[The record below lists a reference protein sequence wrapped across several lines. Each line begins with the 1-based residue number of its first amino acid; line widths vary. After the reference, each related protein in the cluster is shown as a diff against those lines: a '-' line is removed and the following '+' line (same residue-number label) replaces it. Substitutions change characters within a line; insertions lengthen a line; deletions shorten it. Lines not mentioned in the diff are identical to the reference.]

1 MEKLMN
7 TIRYRTVL
15 PVVVSLFICV
25 GSLHSQIISTE
36 SVKNYE
42 IELEFDPYYSDVALY
57 YGFTKRPI
65 PYLGEQDEL
74 TIYRT
79 LLYDSPLPRFLTLEA
94 SVYPLPVLGVYIKK
108 NHPKFYDS
116 ANISEDA
123 NLIQSITSG
132 FEEPYAFS
140 VFLGNVVSFKPKSAG
155 KECQGKG
162 YSGYLISAGDYH
174 IKDSELVK
182 DKWLEV
188 EWKIKGDR
196 IVPERKMRWSFRI
209 GGIFHRHP
217 EIKDV
222 LYLSLYRDR
231 IDYESRRF
239 SLFKNTEFEYR
250 FDIDKKNWEII
261 RHFFLGGKSFP
272 LGKSKKVFKLRLG
285 FLWEGSQ
292 KYTGSLRRIKSGEA
306 FRILFRPNI
315 EF

>member
-1 MEKLMN
+1 MN
-7 TIRYRTVL
+7 TIRFRIIL
-15 PVVVSLFICV
+15 PVVVSLFVCV
-25 GSLHSQIISTE
+25 GILHSQVASTE
-36 SVKNYE
+36 TTKNYE
-42 IELEFDPYYSDVALY
+42 IEFEFDPYYSDVALY
-57 YGFTKRPI
+57 YSLTRRPI

-74 TIYRT
+74 TIYKT

-94 SVYPLPVLGVYIKK
+94 SVYPLPLLGVYIKK
-108 NHPKFYDS
+108 NHREFYDS
-116 ANISEDA
+116 ANIGEEA

-162 YSGYLISAGDYH
+162 YSGYLFSVGNYH
-174 IKDSELVK
+174 IKDNELIE

-196 IVPERKMRWSFRI
+196 IVPEGKMRWSFRI
-209 GGIFHRHP
+209 GGIFHGHP

-222 LYLSLYRDR
+222 LYLSLHRDR
-231 IDYESRRF
+231 IDYEPRKF
-239 SLFKNTEFEYR
+239 SIFKNTEFEYR
-250 FDIDKKNWEII
+250 FDIDNENWKII
-261 RHFFLGGKSFP
+261 RHFFLAGKSFP

-292 KYTGSLRRIKSGEA
+292 KYTGSLKRTKSGEV
-306 FRILFRPNI
+306 FQILFRPNI